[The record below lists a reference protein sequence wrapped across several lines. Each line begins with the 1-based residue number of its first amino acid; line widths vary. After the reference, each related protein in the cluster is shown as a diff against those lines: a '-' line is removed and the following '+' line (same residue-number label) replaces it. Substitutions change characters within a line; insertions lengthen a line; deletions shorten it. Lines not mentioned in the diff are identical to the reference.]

1 MFEEVPIKAKPDTVA
16 WLQEI
21 QHNIER
27 YGSVVTCMRVDNKF
41 FLWLRSD
48 NSIKETFG
56 GNLTG
61 DIGGHCVN
69 VVGWDYVDASF
80 LMKNSWG
87 DAKHD
92 HGYFKL
98 GFEANVGALTTA
110 ETVTYVPA
118 GTLARQSKR
127 VAPAGGCIKH
137 TVRAGETTYGIA
149 YNYNA
154 DAANVLRNPDNAAA
168 FERAASLAYPKPGS
182 VLTVC
187 A

>member
-1 MFEEVPIKAKPDTVA
+1 MLLQPPCAYILCNVSGQLP
-16 WLQEI
+16 WLQPDAVYT
-21 QHNIER
+21 R
-27 YGSVVTCMRVDNKF
+27 A
-41 FLWLRSD
+41 
-48 NSIKETFG
+48 
-56 GNLTG
+56 
-61 DIGGHCVN
+61 CVSAHTSQPAIILQQLCRTLACC
-69 VVGWDYVDASF
+69 DLPASLDAQ
-80 LMKNSWG
+80 
-87 DAKHD
+87 
-92 HGYFKL
+92 L

-149 YNYNA
+149 YDYNA
-154 DAANVLRNPDNAAA
+154 DAAEVLRNPDNAAA
-168 FERAASLAYPKPGS
+168 FEGAASLAYPKPGS